1 LSRPGDRSSAADPNF
16 DLAADDAADTFRIH
30 TLGRIPASNP
40 NSLSLAGFRF
50 WSHHVSLTGKTGA
63 STMAAY
69 ATTRLSSKGQI
80 VIPEDVR
87 KDLGLAEGDQF
98 VVIGQGDAVILKVIT
113 PPKLE
118 DFQKLLSQAG
128 VMAKKARIRRAD
140 LKSAIVKVRRRAK

>member
-1 LSRPGDRSSAADPNF
+1 
-16 DLAADDAADTFRIH
+16 
-30 TLGRIPASNP
+30 
-40 NSLSLAGFRF
+40 
-50 WSHHVSLTGKTGA
+50 
-63 STMAAY
+63 MAAY